1 MERKNWRDFKLYAIT
16 AANYH
21 PGRSM
26 LDVMEQAILG
36 GADIVQLRSKDAS
49 KEEIL
54 EDARALRELTNQY
67 GVPLIINDHID
78 IAIAVGADGA
88 HFGQDDLPLAEARR
102 MLGPDAIIGIST
114 HSLEQA
120 LAAERGSADYIGVGP
135 VYPTGT
141 KPGRTAV
148 TTAYVREAAEHVR
161 IPWVAIGGIALGN
174 VDEVLA
180 AGATRIC
187 AVSAIV
193 GSASPADTC
202 RAFRAR
208 IDAAAGAPRDDGRLY
223 QAAAVEEA
231 AETQGGIGGEAAAGE
246 LGSAASAGG
255 RGAAG
260 DEAAAID
267 QAGEPGPFELTLNGR
282 RELTT
287 AQSVEELV
295 ASLGLEGRSMVV
307 ELNGEIIARESWAAA
322 RLADGAVVELVH
334 FVGGG

>member
-1 MERKNWRDFKLYAIT
+1 MGKNWRDFKLYAIT

-21 PGRSM
+21 PERDM
-26 LDVMEQAILG
+26 LEVMEQAILG
-36 GADIVQLRSKDAS
+36 GADIVQLRKKDAS
-49 KEEIL
+49 KEEL
-54 EDARALRELTNQY
+54 LADARALRALTARY

-78 IAIAVGADGA
+78 IALAVGADGA

-102 MLGPDAIIGIST
+102 ILGPDAIIGIST

-120 LAAERGSADYIGVGP
+120 LAAERGGADYIGVGP

-148 TTAYVREAAEHVR
+148 TTSYVREAAAQVS
-161 IPWVAIGGIALGN
+161 IPWVAIGGITLGN

-193 GSASPADTC
+193 GSEDPAKTC
-202 RAFRAR
+202 RAFRVRLDAF
-208 IDAAAGAPRDDGRLY
+208 AAAAKGADGESGRGRAQAETAVVGGLGSEDLSAGHEGDSADGRSGTF
-223 QAAAVEEA
+223 AV
-231 AETQGGIGGEAAAGE
+231 TV
-246 LGSAASAGG
+246 
-255 RGAAG
+255 
-260 DEAAAID
+260 
-267 QAGEPGPFELTLNGR
+267 NGR
-282 RELTT
+282 REETSART
-287 AQSVEELV
+287 VSELIE
-295 ASLGLEGRSMVV
+295 ALGLVGKSLVV

-322 RLADGAVVELVH
+322 GLADGAVLELVH